1 MVQPAGRRARRRSG
15 AASCRPVTDL
25 SASLTDLAE
34 TAAVIANLDLVLA
47 VDTAIVHLAGALGR
61 PCWMM
66 LPFAPDWRWLL
77 ERTDSPWYPTLR
89 LFRQP
94 APGDWDK
101 VIAEI
106 REALAG
112 LIGDTKL
119 VRRRRRRRGFCGGD
133 GGLQRRPA
141 R

>member
-94 APGDWDK
+94 APGDWDT
-101 VIAEI
+101 VIAEV

-112 LIGDTKL
+112 LIGDTL
-119 VRRRRRRRGFCGGD
+119 SFDADSAFAAATG
-133 GGLQRRPA
+133 
-141 R
+141 